1 MMVRVDIQIPPVWVF
16 DYQAIKLTFFFPPF
30 MITLIRTLPE
40 REAGIGISFLL
51 DVIISISSLCWW
63 NIKKKTALSPQNQ
76 WDEGE
81 TLEGPL
87 PRCRAL
93 WAWGPHS
100 TQQGLPKALGKS
112 VSWGL
117 MEPRWM
123 RAEGLSGPWKFLLGY
138 WSIRFVQGN

>member
-16 DYQAIKLTFFFPPF
+16 DYQAIKLTSPPP
-30 MITLIRTLPE
+30 LHDNPNQDPSWEGSR
-40 REAGIGISFLL
+40 
-51 DVIISISSLCWW
+51 DW
-63 NIKKKTALSPQNQ
+63 NIFSSWRYYFHLFPLLMEHKEKDSSVHPKPVGWRGNPGRASPQMP
-76 WDEGE
+76 G
-81 TLEGPL
+81 TLGL
-87 PRCRAL
+87 
-93 WAWGPHS
+93 GPHS

-123 RAEGLSGPWKFLLGY
+123 RAEGLSGPWKFLLGC